1 MSESAEP
8 TLRLFRIDEAAPI
21 AAPKMVAMPLRELV
35 DVLGDAKEMRR
46 TWLGDF
52 VDDEIRVPE
61 DLYEVLRSYR
71 RLPRGA

>member
-1 MSESAEP
+1 MSEQR
-8 TLRLFRIDEAAPI
+8 LRLFRLDDVEPL
-21 AAPKMVAMPLRELV
+21 AAPKMVAMKLAELV
-35 DVLGDAKEMRR
+35 DVLGDAKDARR

-61 DLYEVLRSYR
+61 DLYEVLVSYR